1 MTPTENTSDYK
12 SPSRKGDISEIDIC
26 LHFLNMGYEVFKN
39 MGCSGPVDFIVLDKD
54 TGEVFLY
61 DAKTPI
67 VYEMQNSMISVGTS
81 NLSAEQKKLGVKMVT
96 QYKGVVYEDSVKV
109 KLFFDTNGDRIDGE
123 VRHRNEY
130 TVDETGTVIRNN
142 VYKVSKNEDSAATS

>member
-39 MGCSGPVDFIVLDKD
+39 MGCSGRVDFIILDKE

-61 DAKTPI
+61 DA
-67 VYEMQNSMISVGTS
+67 
-81 NLSAEQKKLGVKMVT
+81 
-96 QYKGVVYEDSVKV
+96 
-109 KLFFDTNGDRIDGE
+109 
-123 VRHRNEY
+123 NEY
-130 TVDETGTVIRNN
+130 TVDENGTVIRNN
-142 VYKVSKNEDSAATS
+142 VYKVSKNEDSSATS

>member
-1 MTPTENTSDYK
+1 MSQIESNDGYK

-39 MGCSGPVDFIVLDKD
+39 MGCSGPVDFIVLDRE
-54 TGEVFLY
+54 TGEVSLY
-61 DAKTPI
+61 DAKTPV

-81 NLSAEQKKLGVKMVT
+81 SLNAEQKKLGVRMVT
-96 QYKGVVYEDSVKV
+96 QYKGDVYEDNIKV
-109 KLFFDTNGDRIDGE
+109 KLFFDANGDRIDGE

-130 TVDETGTVIRNN
+130 TVDEKGTLIRNN
-142 VYKVSKNEDSAATS
+142 TYKVSKNEDSK